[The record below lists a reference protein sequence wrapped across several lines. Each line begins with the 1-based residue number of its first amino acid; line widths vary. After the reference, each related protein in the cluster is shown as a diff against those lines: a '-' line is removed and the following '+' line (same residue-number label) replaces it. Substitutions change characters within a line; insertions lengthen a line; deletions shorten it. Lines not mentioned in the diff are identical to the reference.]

1 MCVVFEGI
9 VGIYENLYI
18 LGLDGIDLIEVK
30 IKLIL
35 KVSFKEEFLY
45 KVLLLDWEIVGFK
58 KEKY

>member
-35 KVSFKEEFLY
+35 KVSFKEEFLR